1 MGSLRA
7 SSPVAID
14 EGGYVRQQLGSLREP
29 ALEQCVRAAPLV
41 ERVWA
46 LDPTL
51 WPEVPHAPARLGWLA
66 AAGRTRERAADLQA
80 LADAIVADGIT
91 DVLVLGMG
99 GAVLSVAALAALVD
113 RPRVR
118 LHLLDSTHPDAVARQ
133 QAAVDPD
140 TWLLLVASKS
150 GTTIETRSLFDRF
163 HADLVSARGD
173 AHAGRHLVVL
183 TDPGSPLV
191 EVARARGARA
201 VVATTERVSGRWSAL
216 DVLGMLPAVL
226 LGVDVESYLAAA
238 APQLSLA
245 RSPDLADNAPAR
257 LGAILA
263 AASMAG
269 RHHLVLVLPEHLA
282 GFGRWVAHLV
292 GESLGKAGRGLVPI
306 VEHHLEEPAQYG
318 PDVLLVAMGEREG
331 LRALADHGL
340 PTVVFDEP
348 TLATLGGAEFQWE
361 FATAIAAA
369 LLAVDPF
376 DAPAGAAAAQVTWD
390 VLETTERLPAAIPA
404 ENLLDALDEVDRL
417 VLSAWV
423 DPGGAML
430 DEVRRAG
437 AVLRRRFGIPVLVE
451 VCPRALHVTAQLHN
465 DGPTAGLHVAVREP
479 PRATVDVPGQ
489 PWDFAR
495 LLDAALVAELRVLD
509 RNGRRA
515 GLVDLDDL
523 LDA

>member
-1 MGSLRA
+1 M
-7 SSPVAID
+7 
-14 EGGYVRQQLGSLREP
+14 RQQLGSLHDP
-29 ALEQCVRAAPLV
+29 ALEQCGRAAPLV

-51 WPEVPHAPARLGWLA
+51 WPDVSHEPARLGWLA
-66 AAGRTRERAADLQA
+66 SAERTGERAADLQA

-91 DVLVLGMG
+91 DVLMLGMG
-99 GAVLSVAALAALVD
+99 GAVLSVAALAALVEV
-113 RPRVR
+113 PRVR
-118 LHLLDSTHPDAVARQ
+118 LHLLDSTHPDAVARHR
-133 QAAVDPD
+133 AAFDPD
-140 TWLLLVASKS
+140 TWLVLVASKS
-150 GTTIETRSLFDRF
+150 GTTVGTRALLDRF
-163 HADLVSARGD
+163 HADVVDARGD
-173 AHAGRHLVVL
+173 VHAGRHLVVL
-183 TDPGSPLV
+183 TNPGSPLV

-201 VVATTERVSGRWSAL
+201 VVATNERVSGCWSAL
-216 DVLGMLPAVL
+216 DVLGMLPAAL
-226 LGVDVESYLAAA
+226 LGIDVASHLAAA
-238 APQLSLA
+238 GSDLSMA
-245 RSPDLADNAPAR
+245 RSPALADNQAAR

-282 GFGRWVAHLV
+282 GFGHWVAHLV

-306 VEHHLEEPAQYG
+306 VDHHLDELAQYG

-340 PTVVFDEP
+340 PTVVLDEP
-348 TLATLGGAEFQWE
+348 TLSTLGGAEFRWE

-376 DAPAGAAAAQVTWD
+376 DAPAGVAVARATRD
-390 VLETTERLPAAIPA
+390 VLAADDAVPAMVEAGD
-404 ENLLDALDEVDRL
+404 LLDALDEVDRL

-423 DPGGAML
+423 DPAGPMRE
-430 DEVRRAG
+430 EVRRAG

-465 DGPTAGLHVAVREP
+465 DGPTSGLHVAVREP
-479 PRATVDVPGQ
+479 PHATVDVPGQ
-489 PWDFAR
+489 PWDFER
-495 LLDAALVAELRVLD
+495 LFDAQLTAELQVLA
-509 RNGRRA
+509 RNGRHA